1 MRTAKVNYKP
11 LVKPVRKKAPF
22 FSPSKKKKMGDAA
35 LAVKKVKDKKTAL
48 KKEGEID
55 PNKVKSAAQIL
66 ALQKSKIEKTA
77 IEQKDHESPTQKVEE
92 TQSSVAVDL
101 ALKKSSKANSDQVGV
116 MANQKTKPFDA
127 EKFSKDILDNLKKVI
142 PKNKQEIEE
151 DQTSS
156 KKMGIAQQN
165 ITDTLEQ
172 EKGKSGG
179 DLDASVKTKPDET
192 GIEFSKP
199 ELLPKENIG
208 LPPVIQNTGIAPPL
222 KTKKDNDLSAESQ
235 KIDDELA
242 NNQVSETQLENGN
255 EPNFQNSL
263 TEKKE
268 SQLNAKETHNQ
279 YLKQANPTI
288 NASKN
293 ITKSLTVGGLAKMHT
308 NRNKQLKD
316 VDKNKE
322 SKKLEEEKIRTKVA
336 NDLNKIYKDT
346 QFNVDT
352 ILNNLDKEVNKTFDK
367 ALEEANKTFEDNV
380 RERTDVGILESIGN
394 WIAGIPSD
402 VEKVFRE
409 EQDKFIDY
417 LRPIVKKIGIL
428 VETELTKATAEVEKG
443 RKATEDY
450 KNLQNDDT
458 KRIAGDILNN
468 AVNKFTELETKI
480 GEANEGL
487 KQNITTKFNEA
498 VAKLEETFE
507 KIKEENKSWLE
518 KAYDAVVGVIQAI
531 IEMKNLLF
539 TVLAKVADTIGK
551 IILDPIGFLSNLLD
565 AIVLGFKNFGKNA
578 LEHLKKGFFEW
589 LMGNMPPSIKF
600 PKQWDLTGIFEFVM
614 SVFGLTW
621 ENIKSRATKMYGA
634 TVVAALETGFE
645 IFQIIRKDGLG
656 GLWNYIKE
664 KVGNLK
670 VMVVDA
676 IQTMLIDTVIKAG
689 ITWVISLFNPVGAF
703 IKACKLIYDVISWFI
718 NNAKRILDLINSIVD
733 STALIVAGKITQ
745 AATFV
750 ENSLAKMV
758 PIAIGFLAGLL
769 GLGDLS
775 KKVQALLDKIQ
786 APVNKA
792 IDWVLE
798 MAGKAVKGL
807 FKAGKAAAGKL
818 FSWLGL
824 RKEFKGNDG
833 NNHTLFFEG
842 KEDKPIL
849 MVASDKKSYKNFLEK
864 VVPDSNKDKFFAI
877 EIANKI
883 DELKGSKYVYPEG
896 DPKRKD
902 EELKRKKIIEF
913 QLEKLSKVTSSFF
926 GVLEEGD
933 VNHKTVNRGGVIIG
947 ESVEAKHLSKKGRK
961 DKVTGSAPGAT
972 NSLWEVLRKR
982 KKGGGTYYIRGH
994 LLNDNIFGPGTWNNM
1009 APIPGAFNTGE
1020 MEPQV
1025 ENEAKKAVQSGA
1037 SINFNMQFVYGRTI
1051 PKINTND
1058 SSEVKEIKNA
1068 EVHIPTSLKASLS
1081 LKISDENKALYT
1093 NKSLKINIDD
1103 NYEAS
1108 KPEKIY
1114 ILKGKDL
1121 FQLIKIGID
1130 SDVAIKINDRNSKN
1144 LKITDYQSQIG
1155 CSKEILL
1162 NLIKRKNPE
1171 YTEVSQE

>member
-1 MRTAKVNYKP
+1 MGTAKVNYKP
-11 LVKPVRKKAPF
+11 LIKPIRKKAPF
-22 FSPSKKKKMGDAA
+22 FSPSKKKKIGDTV
-35 LAVKKVKDKKTAL
+35 LAVKKFKDKKTAL
-48 KKEGEID
+48 KKEGGID
-55 PNKVKSAAQIL
+55 SNKAKSAAQIL
-66 ALQKSKIEKTA
+66 ALQKSKIEKA
-77 IEQKDHESPTQKVEE
+77 AVEQKDHETPTQKVEE

-127 EKFSKDILDNLKKVI
+127 EKFSKDILDNVKKVI

-235 KIDDELA
+235 KIDNEMA

-786 APVNKA
+786 APINKA

-807 FKAGKAAAGKL
+807 IKAGKAGVKKL
-818 FSWLGL
+818 AEWIGL
-824 RKEFKGNDG
+824 KSPFKI
-833 NNHTLFFEG
+833 NNEEHNVVIEEKNG
-842 KEDKPIL
+842 KPIL
-849 MVASDKKSYKNFLEK
+849 GVKSNFVTYKVFIDTNKWKDGTKDKAVEQAEAIDKKLDNDKLIDDAAKKKWADELKELLNKLAKYIEQNAIIVSNGPSIITYEGTNSRGVGVGVNAERLNSNNVQGSDTIGAEKYMPNDYQIIKNHREASFVMGHILNHNLGGKANNLNLTPITTKANKDHDTQVETHVIQEVKKGNTVNYSVKAIYSGQKNFTTKIEEDDDNDLSDIEKINNLLVDKELSPALFHCISNVEVTKDGTKKPINFNVENTIPEVKNLKSTSVAINLFSNTSYDTMFGSPVKENLEK
-864 VVPDSNKDKFFAI
+864 V
-877 EIANKI
+877 
-883 DELKGSKYVYPEG
+883 
-896 DPKRKD
+896 RK
-902 EELKRKKIIEF
+902 ETP
-913 QLEKLSKVTSSFF
+913 S
-926 GVLEEGD
+926 
-933 VNHKTVNRGGVIIG
+933 
-947 ESVEAKHLSKKGRK
+947 
-961 DKVTGSAPGAT
+961 
-972 NSLWEVLRKR
+972 
-982 KKGGGTYYIRGH
+982 
-994 LLNDNIFGPGTWNNM
+994 
-1009 APIPGAFNTGE
+1009 
-1020 MEPQV
+1020 
-1025 ENEAKKAVQSGA
+1025 
-1037 SINFNMQFVYGRTI
+1037 
-1051 PKINTND
+1051 
-1058 SSEVKEIKNA
+1058 
-1068 EVHIPTSLKASLS
+1068 
-1081 LKISDENKALYT
+1081 KIST
-1093 NKSLKINIDD
+1093 NAFSTKFGMP
-1103 NYEAS
+1103 
-1108 KPEKIY
+1108 KPKM
-1114 ILKGKDL
+1114 
-1121 FQLIKIGID
+1121 
-1130 SDVAIKINDRNSKN
+1130 
-1144 LKITDYQSQIG
+1144 
-1155 CSKEILL
+1155 KEILL
-1162 NLIKRKNPE
+1162 KNN
-1171 YTEVSQE
+1171 VSYSRVNFKFE